1 MYSLEEFS
9 KVVSAAVGPL
19 PGEGVFSEHVRH
31 HVVLALW
38 LEEGLALDVVV
49 VLHVQPAEHNHQSQH
64 TRQQFS
70 NTRCVFCKLI
80 PRGFLF
86 VLTRGRA
93 REQL

>member
-9 KVVSAAVGPL
+9 EVVSAAVGPL

-49 VLHVQPAEHNHQSQH
+49 VLHVQPTTINH
-64 TRQQFS
+64 TLVS
-70 NTRCVFCKLI
+70 NFPAHGVYF
-80 PRGFLF
+80 
-86 VLTRGRA
+86 A
-93 REQL
+93 D